1 MPGAWADCRH
11 TLRRLFRRRGVAAMA
26 VLTLALGIGATTT
39 IFSIVDAALLRPLP
53 WPDADRLVVVHAVWP
68 ERRTDPVHASTWD
81 RSPLSWAMWQQLRQS
96 PAFDEVGVWLS
107 SPRILVGER
116 DEVVPAIQASSS
128 FLTLMGARPA
138 LGRLFTIDED
148 QAVSNVA
155 LLTHDGWH
163 RYFSG
168 RADII
173 GQTVGLKVT
182 DTSAIAAVEIIGVL
196 APDVRFHR
204 ESPEMVLPVGMLVN
218 NANYPTRFLGAVGR
232 LASDASI
239 DRARSIAETTI
250 RGLAE
255 PDRQTARVVPLHE
268 DLLGGSG
275 RPLWILFGGAGLLL
289 LVACSSVAGL
299 LIGEARAR
307 RHEVAIRATLGA
319 TRVHILRQLV
329 IEHLALA
336 VMASSI
342 GLVFAMLVGPVA
354 AAAAPVGRID
364 MDAPALSARVAIF
377 AGLVGL
383 MTPLLFG
390 LVPFFTLS
398 AVRPSDGL
406 AEDGRRQTF
415 GRRLSHRAAVIV
427 QVALALVLV
436 TGATMFG
443 ETMIR
448 LTAQPLGFDP
458 VDVGAVSVRF
468 VRRPAPA
475 VQFEG
480 NPRDDMAKFREF
492 LERGMVT
499 GPAAVVDRVLE
510 HVLALPGVIGAAGA
524 TAAPFAGTPR
534 RTVVRPDGSPLD
546 AGHTIHGQTVTSS
559 YFETMQIPLVAGR
572 DFTSADRQGPRVAVV
587 SAELDRRLFDGKA
600 VGRHIIVGASEQTQE
615 IYEVIGIAG
624 NLKQREV
631 TDDDLAV
638 VYLLDWQAPGIN
650 QLIVRTAGA
659 PDPVFPA
666 LKEAIERH
674 APELAVTSMTMLDE
688 QVARSTHDERF
699 RAMLSSMFGLAA
711 LVLAAVGLYGL
722 TARQVVERR
731 REIGVRTALGARPG
745 QVRALLLRQAGI
757 ALAIGLAIGAP
768 AAIASA
774 QLARSLLFG
783 VSPTDPRLVAVA
795 SAVLAVAAIV
805 ATVVPAH
812 RASRIDPSVTLR
824 E

>member
-1 MPGAWADCRH
+1 
-11 TLRRLFRRRGVAAMA
+11 
-26 VLTLALGIGATTT
+26 
-39 IFSIVDAALLRPLP
+39 
-53 WPDADRLVVVHAVWP
+53 
-68 ERRTDPVHASTWD
+68 
-81 RSPLSWAMWQQLRQS
+81 
-96 PAFDEVGVWLS
+96 
-107 SPRILVGER
+107 
-116 DEVVPAIQASSS
+116 
-128 FLTLMGARPA
+128 
-138 LGRLFTIDED
+138 
-148 QAVSNVA
+148 
-155 LLTHDGWH
+155 
-163 RYFSG
+163 
-168 RADII
+168 
-173 GQTVGLKVT
+173 
-182 DTSAIAAVEIIGVL
+182 
-196 APDVRFHR
+196 
-204 ESPEMVLPVGMLVN
+204 
-218 NANYPTRFLGAVGR
+218 
-232 LASDASI
+232 
-239 DRARSIAETTI
+239 
-250 RGLAE
+250 
-255 PDRQTARVVPLHE
+255 
-268 DLLGGSG
+268 
-275 RPLWILFGGAGLLL
+275 
-289 LVACSSVAGL
+289 
-299 LIGEARAR
+299 
-307 RHEVAIRATLGA
+307 
-319 TRVHILRQLV
+319 
-329 IEHLALA
+329 
-336 VMASSI
+336 
-342 GLVFAMLVGPVA
+342 
-354 AAAAPVGRID
+354 
-364 MDAPALSARVAIF
+364 
-377 AGLVGL
+377 
-383 MTPLLFG
+383 
-390 LVPFFTLS
+390 
-398 AVRPSDGL
+398 
-406 AEDGRRQTF
+406 
-415 GRRLSHRAAVIV
+415 
-427 QVALALVLV
+427 
-436 TGATMFG
+436 
-443 ETMIR
+443 
-448 LTAQPLGFDP
+448 
-458 VDVGAVSVRF
+458 
-468 VRRPAPA
+468 
-475 VQFEG
+475 
-480 NPRDDMAKFREF
+480 
-492 LERGMVT
+492 MVT

-546 AGHTIHGQTVTSS
+546 AAHTIHGQTVTSS

-805 ATVVPAH
+805 AIVVPAH